1 MVRTRLI
8 WATCVILAAPS
19 LSLLTC
25 KAQNLT
31 WRERTELKVARAGYM
46 AGVIDGKY
54 VIAGGSHWVNG
65 KKIWTDEVDIYDPS
79 KEAWTTGAPLPEGP
93 RSDSANVVVNN
104 SLYIFGG
111 GANGQIRQDS
121 FVYREG
127 KWHPLPGA
135 RLPVPLLYSVA
146 ATNRGLIYVLGGL
159 SHYEDYSHLSN
170 RMWVWDPAH
179 PKTGWKELTSF
190 PGPGL
195 ITAATATLNHK
206 IYVLGGAKTGGK
218 DVVNVNT
225 AYEYDPSSKKWTVL
239 PPLPIE
245 RRCWWGLAV
254 DQEILLFGG
263 HNSKNESD
271 VFAYSPARKTLTNIS
286 QMPHGLCDA
295 KFFRIG
301 NSIYGVGG
309 ESAPGIRGRWTLE
322 ADMGAKQNN
331 HKRK

>member
-1 MVRTRLI
+1 MGRTGWI
-8 WATCVILAAPS
+8 WAAILIVAATLSAPTC
-19 LSLLTC
+19 T
-25 KAQNLT
+25 AQTLT
-31 WRERTELKVARAGYM
+31 WRERSELKLARAGYM
-46 AGVIDGKY
+46 AGVIHDKY

-65 KKIWTDEVDIYDPS
+65 KKIWTDEVDLYNPATDI
-79 KEAWTTGAPLPEGP
+79 WTRGESLPGP
-93 RSDSANVVVNN
+93 RSDSANVVLDNA
-104 SLYIFGG
+104 LYIFGG
-111 GANGQIRQDS
+111 GANGQIWQDS
-121 FVYREG
+121 FVYRDD
-127 KWHPLPGA
+127 KWQPLPSA

-146 ATNRGLIYVLGGL
+146 AADRGLIYVLGGL

-170 RMWVWDPAH
+170 RMFVWDPAH
-179 PKTGWKELTSF
+179 PKNGWKELPSF

-195 ITAATATLNHK
+195 ITAAVAVLNHK

-245 RRCWWGLAV
+245 RRCWWGLPL

-271 VFAYSPARKTLTNIS
+271 VFAYRPSKKTLTKIS
-286 QMPHGLCDA
+286 EMPHGLCDA

-301 NSIYGVGG
+301 DSIFGVGG
-309 ESAPGIRGRWTLE
+309 ESAPGIRGRWTLQ
-322 ADMGAKQNN
+322 AVIGSKQ
-331 HKRK
+331 KSQKQ